1 MFELKN
7 FSLQKIRRSDVYFY
21 YLKVIVPVF
30 CCRAVVDHSLGKDLP
45 NVSVESF
52 ENLPGRGLYATLSS
66 IEVISCIFLIGKLIP
81 KNM

>member
-1 MFELKN
+1 M
-7 FSLQKIRRSDVYFY
+7 
-21 YLKVIVPVF
+21 
-30 CCRAVVDHSLGKDLP
+30 DHSLGKDLP

-81 KNM
+81 PKYVIDRLTKFHLFIGIMP